1 MSNITAKIIADS
13 VSSVSGQRLT
23 TYELEYPRFIHAEFM
38 THKMLSKNSASSR
51 AIPIAA
57 MHKHIEDVPQYPSK
71 WGKNNPGM
79 QSKEEMNDL
88 ERQSAIGVWDAA
100 RKQALSHSAILAQLG
115 AHKQIANRITE
126 PFMQMKVIVTGT
138 EWANFFHL
146 RDHPDAD
153 PTIHDLAIKM
163 RIARDESEPESL
175 SPGEWHLPY
184 IESARYEP
192 GDSLHYLI
200 NGKRVS
206 LEVARKVS
214 ASCCAQVSY
223 RKNDE
228 SIEKAEMIFDKLINS
243 VPVHASPVEHQATPI
258 DYTLLSLG
266 VFEPETWPEGVTH
279 MDKNHTL
286 WSANFRDWIQFRQL
300 IPNHVKW

>member
-13 VSSVSGQRLT
+13 VSSVSGQRIT

-100 RKQALSHSAILAQLG
+100 REQALSHSAILAQIG

-175 SPGEWHLPY
+175 SPDEWHLPY
-184 IESARYEP
+184 IETTRYET
-192 GDSLHYLI
+192 GGELYYLI
-200 NGKRVS
+200 NGKPVS
-206 LEVARKVS
+206 MEVARKVS

-243 VPVHASPVEHQATPI
+243 QPVHASPVEHQATPI
-258 DYTLLSLG
+258 YYKSICP
-266 VFEPETWPEGVTH
+266 FEPETWPEGVTH
-279 MDKNHTL
+279 VSANGSL
-286 WSANFRDWIQFRQL
+286 WSGNFRDWIQFRQL